1 MKTYT
6 EQRKAE
12 LKEIIVDYI
21 EKNPGARKRDLG
33 RPCGEWHCNLIGII
47 SELENEGIIYSAF
60 TYDPANMESY
70 DQYYK
75 NPDKK

>member
-12 LKEIIVDYI
+12 LKKIIVDYI
-21 EKNPGARKRDLG
+21 SKNPGARKRDLG
-33 RPCGEWHCNLIGII
+33 EPCGEWHCNLIGII
-47 SELENEGIIYSAF
+47 SELENEGIIYHSVF
-60 TYDPANMESY
+60 HDPAIMERY

-75 NPDKK
+75 NPD

>member
-21 EKNPGARKRDLG
+21 TKNPGARARELG

-47 SELENEGIIYSAF
+47 SELENEGIIYS
-60 TYDPANMESY
+60 TYFHDPANMESY
-70 DQYYK
+70 VQYYK

>member
-12 LKEIIVDYI
+12 LKKIIVDYI
-21 EKNPGARKRDLG
+21 AKNPGARKRELG
-33 RPCGEWHCNLIGII
+33 ESCGEWHCNLIGII
-47 SELENEGIIYSAF
+47 SELENEDIIYHTVF
-60 TYDPANMESY
+60 HDPANMERY

-75 NPDKK
+75 NPD

>member
-12 LKEIIVDYI
+12 LKKIIVDYI
-21 EKNPGARKRDLG
+21 AKNPGARKRELSE
-33 RPCGEWHCNLIGII
+33 PCGEWHCNLIGII
-47 SELENEGIIYSAF
+47 SELENESIIYHTVF
-60 TYDPANMESY
+60 HDPANMERY

-75 NPDKK
+75 NPD

>member
-12 LKEIIVDYI
+12 LKKIIVDYI
-21 EKNPGARKRDLG
+21 AKNPGTRKRDLG
-33 RPCGEWHCNLIGII
+33 EPCGEWHCNLIGII
-47 SELENEGIIYSAF
+47 SELENEGIIYHTVF
-60 TYDPANMESY
+60 HDPAIMERH

-75 NPDKK
+75 NPD